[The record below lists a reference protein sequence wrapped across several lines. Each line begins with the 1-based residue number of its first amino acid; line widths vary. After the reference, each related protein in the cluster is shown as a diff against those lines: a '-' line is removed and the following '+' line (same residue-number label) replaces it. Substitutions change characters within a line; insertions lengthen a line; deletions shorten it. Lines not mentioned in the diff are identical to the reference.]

1 MRAATRRVALPR
13 HTGTPNRRPS
23 ERGEVTRFLLAT
35 DSVHT
40 TAAAC
45 DYLAGRLSDGDAVT
59 VLAVVAS
66 GAGARDAGDAL
77 NVANARLGGLAT
89 VETTSVEGDPVESI
103 LAAAVD
109 ADEVVVGSRSG
120 APGTETDF
128 GSTARSVIARAEVP
142 VVVVPVPRLD

>member
-1 MRAATRRVALPR
+1 M
-13 HTGTPNRRPS
+13 
-23 ERGEVTRFLLAT
+23 TRFLLAT

-59 VLAVVAS
+59 VLAVDAS

-77 NVANARLGGLAT
+77 NVATARLGGLAT
-89 VETTSVEGDPVESI
+89 VETTSEEGAPAESI
-103 LAAAVD
+103 LAAAAESDV
-109 ADEVVVGSRSG
+109 DEVVVGARSG
-120 APGTETDF
+120 APGTETDL
-128 GSTARSVIARAEVP
+128 GSTARAVVARATVP